1 MGALEII
8 LGIAIIVLAA
18 FLVTFVLLQS
28 GKEKNLS
35 GAIAG
40 GADTYFGKTKSKAR
54 DKWLSRLTTVLAIVF
69 AILAVIA
76 FLYVSSIYHSH

>member
-1 MGALEII
+1 MGALEIV

-28 GKEKNLS
+28 GKEKKLS

-40 GADTYFGKTKSKAR
+40 GADTYFGKTKGRAR
-54 DKWLSRLTTVLAIVF
+54 DKMLSRLTTILAVVF